1 MSDSKLLE
9 LRGLCVSYGPVE
21 AVHQVDLDVRAD
33 ARMLLRQVLE
43 AARDDAHHLGP
54 LAFEDRAHRRQL
66 VGHAGAVDD
75 VEDLGDEAADAFA
88 AAVRRHLEFEQ
99 HHRATLLVQ
108 VVSGR

>member
-1 MSDSKLLE
+1 MSDAKLLE

-54 LAFEDRAHRRQL
+54 LAFDQGLANENLPRLHRVHL
-66 VGHAGAVDD
+66 AV
-75 VEDLGDEAADAFA
+75 
-88 AAVRRHLEFEQ
+88 
-99 HHRATLLVQ
+99 
-108 VVSGR
+108 